1 MFWNDVC
8 LLESFVQ
15 CDIAETGSN
24 LMFSAERILE
34 VD

>member
-1 MFWNDVC
+1 MFWKDVC
-8 LLESFVQ
+8 LLESFVP

>member
-1 MFWNDVC
+1 MSAQ
-8 LLESFVQ
+8 SFVP